1 MNQKLDDIRRKKEE
15 IRKEIFSKLREQD
28 PSLWRER
35 SRKVQEKL
43 LSSNEYQNSKVVMA
57 YVSLPTEVDTQE
69 IIKET
74 LERGK
79 KLAVPSIDTVSQTM
93 VATELTSIDDLAEGH
108 FGIKEPKDGPA
119 GAIKPE
125 EIDLIVVPG
134 RAFDKKNM
142 RLGRGKGY
150 YDKFLANKD
159 LSSAK
164 TIGLAF
170 EFQVIDSLP
179 SDPHDV
185 PVYRVITE

>member
-1 MNQKLDDIRRKKEE
+1 M
-15 IRKEIFSKLREQD
+15 REQD
-28 PSLWRER
+28 PSFWREK

-43 LSSNEYQNSKVVMA
+43 LSSEEYQNSKVVMA
-57 YVSLPTEVDTQE
+57 YVSLPTEVDTE
-69 IIKET
+69 RIIKET

-79 KLAVPSIDTVSQTM
+79 RLAVPSIDTVSQTLI
-93 VATELTSIDDLAEGH
+93 ASELTSINDLVIGH

-119 GAIKPE
+119 RAIKPE